1 MNSKMPKGCLPAGKN
16 PILLARKDNLMQASN
31 LRAKMFRFFSLFV
44 SLVPLFL
51 MLCLP
56 AAATAQ
62 ANTHSLQQRMD
73 SLIRQEYDNTAF
85 TWMDSEREIYSYN
98 ADGKILHFSRSA
110 WSPSQ
115 DWIVFWTEQYT
126 YNALGQMTEY
136 VAIKR
141 DSLTNQMVNF
151 WKESY
156 AYNAGGH
163 IQLYQTYTWNA
174 GTGQWVNSWKAD
186 YAYNASGQ
194 ITDYQDYYWDV
205 TGSQWVNLWKSE
217 FDYTAGLISLYK
229 DYSWN
234 SGNAQWVNAYKA
246 EYAYNAASKLILY
259 LDYEWNSSIS
269 QWANSGKE
277 EYAYTGSGFLSLA
290 TKYYWSTTSG
300 GQWKYDFKEEY
311 TYNSQDQLTSY
322 ISSIPNL
329 SGNQW
334 VNLGKQ
340 DLFYDVNQILEYTID
355 SDWNAGSGQWVPTDK
370 REFSFD
376 PTIAASEVMMPYW
389 YAEDASFASHMM
401 TQSISYQ
408 YLNALWVSRFKNTYH
423 YTDISSTGL
432 PPPEEMQVKMF
443 PNPVVDEWYVSPLQ
457 PGQMLQ
463 LSLHDSKGRLVMH
476 TQLNAFRAFPLGKL
490 EAGIYFY
497 TIQGERGSLTGK
509 LLKK

>member
-1 MNSKMPKGCLPAGKN
+1 MPKGCLTAGKN
-16 PILLARKDNLMQASN
+16 PIHLTGKDTLMQAFY
-31 LRAKMFRFFSLFV
+31 LWAKVFRFFSPSV
-44 SLVPLFL
+44 SLLSLIL
-51 MLCLP
+51 MLFQP

-62 ANTHSLQQRMD
+62 ENTHNLQQRMD
-73 SLIRQEYDNTAF
+73 SLIRQAYDNTAF
-85 TWMDSEREIYSYN
+85 TWVDSEREIYSYN

-115 DWIVFWTEQYT
+115 GWIVFWTEQYT

-141 DSLTNQMVNF
+141 DSISNQMLHF

-186 YAYNASGQ
+186 YAYNTSGQ

-205 TGSQWVNLWKSE
+205 TGNQWVNLWKSE
-217 FDYTAGLISLYK
+217 FAYTAGLISLYK
-229 DYSWN
+229 DYYWEIGSSN
-234 SGNAQWVNAYKA
+234 WVNAYKA
-246 EYAYNAASKLILY
+246 EYTYNTASALILY
-259 LDYEWNSSIS
+259 LDFEWNSSTS
-269 QWANSGKE
+269 QWVNSGKE
-277 EYAYTGSGFLSLA
+277 EYAYTGSGLLSLM
-290 TKYYWSTTSG
+290 TKFYWSTTGG
-300 GQWKYDFKEEY
+300 GQWKYDFREEY
-311 TYNSQDQLTSY
+311 AYNSLDQLTSY
-322 ISSIPNL
+322 ISSIPNQ

-340 DLFYDVNQILEYTID
+340 DLFYDINQILEYTID
-355 SDWNAGSGQWVPTDK
+355 SDWNAGNGQWVPTDK

-389 YAEDASFASHMM
+389 YAEDATFGSYMM

-408 YLNALWVSRFKNTYH
+408 HINSLWISRFKNTYH
-423 YTDISSTGL
+423 YTDITSTGL
-432 PPPEEMQVKMF
+432 EAPQTLRVRVF
-443 PNPVVDEWYVSPLQ
+443 PNPVDDEWHLSPAQ
-457 PGQMLQ
+457 PGQMLW
-463 LSLHDSKGRLVMH
+463 LKLHDASGRLIMR
-476 TQLNAFRAFPLGKL
+476 TRLSDFSTIPLGKL
-490 EAGIYFY
+490 EAGVYFY
-497 TIQGERGSLTGK
+497 TIQGKTRILTGK